1 MHLSFVSTTPGRA
14 GIPGGF
20 DNKFV
25 PKRRAFD
32 KKMQPESRAIDKR
45 AKNDE
50 TGSQHIKFLK
60 KFNKKFKICRYGEPF
75 CGRCFF
81 IFGG

>member
-25 PKRRAFD
+25 PERRAFD

-50 TGSQHIKFLK
+50 TGSQSI
-60 KFNKKFKICRYGEPF
+60 
-75 CGRCFF
+75 
-81 IFGG
+81 

>member
-1 MHLSFVSTTPGRA
+1 MYKQTIKHVLKAHFTLPMHLSFVSTTPGRA

-25 PKRRAFD
+25 PERRTFD

-50 TGSQHIKFLK
+50 TGSQSI
-60 KFNKKFKICRYGEPF
+60 
-75 CGRCFF
+75 
-81 IFGG
+81 

>member
-1 MHLSFVSTTPGRA
+1 MISDKVILKQILKIVHLSFVSTTPRRA

-25 PKRRAFD
+25 PERRAFD

-45 AKNDE
+45 ANNDE
-50 TGSQHIKFLK
+50 TGSQSI
-60 KFNKKFKICRYGEPF
+60 
-75 CGRCFF
+75 
-81 IFGG
+81 

>member
-1 MHLSFVSTTPGRA
+1 MSVIVSAIYCKVSVVTMHLSFVSTTPGRA

-25 PKRRAFD
+25 PERRAFD

-50 TGSQHIKFLK
+50 TGSQSI
-60 KFNKKFKICRYGEPF
+60 
-75 CGRCFF
+75 
-81 IFGG
+81 

>member
-25 PKRRAFD
+25 PERRAFD
-32 KKMQPESRAIDKR
+32 KSNKCNPRVGAIDKR

-50 TGSQHIKFLK
+50 TGSQSI
-60 KFNKKFKICRYGEPF
+60 
-75 CGRCFF
+75 
-81 IFGG
+81 

>member
-25 PKRRAFD
+25 PERRAN
-32 KKMQPESRAIDKR
+32 KCNPRVGQLTNARRTTKPEVKVYKTA
-45 AKNDE
+45 
-50 TGSQHIKFLK
+50 
-60 KFNKKFKICRYGEPF
+60 Y
-75 CGRCFF
+75 
-81 IFGG
+81 